1 MRFIEKAPDIEEIVA
16 EYALSEVMKKKRA
29 ERIQE
34 TQNILSGKSDKKII
48 CIGPCSADRED
59 AVVDYC
65 IRLAKL
71 QEKVIDRFL
80 IIPRVYTGKPRT
92 TGEGYKGML
101 HRPKAE
107 NQHENL
113 IKGII
118 ASRKMHLHVIN
129 QTGMFAADEML
140 YPEVTY
146 YWLDLL
152 GYTAIGAR
160 SVENQGHRM
169 AASGF
174 DVPVGMKN
182 SMSGD
187 LHTLLNSVLAAQRPQ
202 TMLFRGWEAETEGN
216 AYAHA
221 ILRGFQNSEGK
232 MCPNY
237 HYESLCELYDLYHE
251 MNLTN
256 MAVLIDCNHCNSG
269 KHYDEQI
276 RISKEVFHTCAQN
289 RELNSMIKG
298 LMIESYIEDGQ
309 QMIGEGCYG
318 KSITDPCI
326 GWKKTEGLIL
336 QLADAL

>member
-1 MRFIEKAPDIEEIVA
+1 MRFIEKAPDIEEIVLR
-16 EYALSEVMKKKRA
+16 YALSEDMKKKRM
-29 ERIQE
+29 ERIKE
-34 TQNILSGKSDKKII
+34 TQDILSGSSGKKII

-71 QEKVIDRFL
+71 QDKVKDIFV
-80 IIPRVYTGKPRT
+80 IIPRVYTSKPRT

-107 NQHENL
+107 NKHENL
-113 IKGII
+113 IRGII
-118 ASRKMHLHVIN
+118 ASRKMHLHVIE

-169 AASGF
+169 AASGLE
-174 DVPVGMKN
+174 VPVGMKN
-182 SMSGD
+182 PMSGD
-187 LHTLLNSVLAAQRPQ
+187 LHTLLNSILAAQLPQ
-202 TMLFRGWEAETEGN
+202 TMLFCGWEVETEGN
-216 AYAHA
+216 MYSHA
-221 ILRGFQNSEGK
+221 ILRGFQNGDGK

-237 HYESLCELYDLYHE
+237 HYETLCELYDLYHE
-251 MNLTN
+251 MNLHN

-269 KHYDEQI
+269 KHYDEQV
-276 RISKEVFHTCAQN
+276 RISKEIFHLCRQN
-289 RELNSMIKG
+289 RALDSLVKG
-298 LMIESYIEDGQ
+298 IMIESYLEDGQ
-309 QMIGEGCYG
+309 QLIGEGCYG
-318 KSITDPCI
+318 KSITDSCI
-326 GWKKTEGLIL
+326 GWKKTEKLIL
-336 QLADAL
+336 QLADFY